1 MKPSFP
7 ASSIQRIL
15 ITGLLILIQLVWF
28 VLFFTKLAAVA
39 SWINILFIVLS
50 FLIVLQLVNKEE
62 NPAYKIG
69 WIILIELLPILGGA
83 MYLFFGNQRPSA
95 RMRAQFKRN
104 EATFAHLLNEN
115 AEPPVGLSPRMRGTA
130 HYVADTGGFPIWQN
144 TDVRYYRVG
153 EEMYADMLE
162 ALEKAEHFI
171 FLEYFIIME
180 SSEMWQSILQ
190 ILERKAAQGVDVR
203 LMYDDLGSVALLP
216 ADYREIM
223 EKKGIRCLAFN
234 PFVPFLSLVM
244 NHRDHR
250 KILCIDGHTA
260 FNGGINLSDEY
271 INRTHPHGHWKD
283 TGVRL
288 IGDAAWNF
296 TIMFLQMW
304 EAFRPGE
311 QDFQRFLPHAFH
323 PDSFLSNGWAQPF
336 GDSPLDNEPLS
347 ENIYIDILS
356 QAQDYVYIN
365 TPYLA
370 ISNEMQTA
378 LTTAAKRGVDVRI
391 VTPGIPDKRVVY
403 ALTRSYY
410 PPLLQ
415 AGVKIYEYT
424 PGFIHAK
431 SYLSDDRIGVVGTI
445 NMDYRSL
452 YLHFECGTLLYECDA
467 LSDLKADCE
476 DIFSVSREV
485 LLSDCRR
492 DFPHRLFQAVL
503 RVFAPLF

>member
-15 ITGLLILIQLVWF
+15 INGLLILIQLVWF
-28 VLFFTKLAAVA
+28 VLFFSKLAAVA

-216 ADYREIM
+216 ASYREIM

-234 PFVPFLSLVM
+234 PFVPF
-244 NHRDHR
+244 
-250 KILCIDGHTA
+250 
-260 FNGGINLSDEY
+260 
-271 INRTHPHGHWKD
+271 
-283 TGVRL
+283 
-288 IGDAAWNF
+288 
-296 TIMFLQMW
+296 
-304 EAFRPGE
+304 
-311 QDFQRFLPHAFH
+311 
-323 PDSFLSNGWAQPF
+323 
-336 GDSPLDNEPLS
+336 
-347 ENIYIDILS
+347 
-356 QAQDYVYIN
+356 
-365 TPYLA
+365 
-370 ISNEMQTA
+370 
-378 LTTAAKRGVDVRI
+378 
-391 VTPGIPDKRVVY
+391 
-403 ALTRSYY
+403 
-410 PPLLQ
+410 
-415 AGVKIYEYT
+415 
-424 PGFIHAK
+424 
-431 SYLSDDRIGVVGTI
+431 
-445 NMDYRSL
+445 
-452 YLHFECGTLLYECDA
+452 
-467 LSDLKADCE
+467 
-476 DIFSVSREV
+476 
-485 LLSDCRR
+485 
-492 DFPHRLFQAVL
+492 
-503 RVFAPLF
+503 